1 MSPSI
6 AKYLT
11 IYTKHSN
18 FVFNILLSSLRIILA
33 FIFLSPIFKRL
44 DFIIY
49 SQLILF
55 ICRNYIKAISKML
68 DMHCIYKVK
77 DVLDNYYTNHTNGPQ
92 RKFHILDQIFKLLY
106 SKHLYFQIFKNLPFG
121 CDTYWPDLDNAPLLS
136 FSGTTSS
143 LATLLEDS
151 SFPLKD
157 TSAMHVRG
165 FDYTYY

>member
-55 ICRNYIKAISKML
+55 ICRNYIKATSKML

-77 DVLDNYYTNHTNGPQ
+77 VVLDNYYTNIRIDHREN
-92 RKFHILDQIFKLLY
+92 FIFLIRFLNY
-106 SKHLYFQIFKNLPFG
+106 SIQNIYISRYL
-121 CDTYWPDLDNAPLLS
+121 
-136 FSGTTSS
+136 
-143 LATLLEDS
+143 
-151 SFPLKD
+151 
-157 TSAMHVRG
+157 R
-165 FDYTYY
+165 TYYLDVTPTGLTQTMHLCYHF